1 MATIATGIY
10 KKKGLPFLE
19 QSKSGAKHSITFFEL
34 TPPDK
39 LIALLK
45 ENKYALRVSGYASED
60 QWDGYKM
67 EIANLDIAEPE
78 KGITFLL
85 NDKNL
90 YIKALPATHGDTSIV
105 FYVDSE

>member
-10 KKKGLPFLE
+10 KKKGLPYIE
-19 QSKSGAKHSITFFEL
+19 QSKSGNRNSLLFFEL
-34 TPPDK
+34 NPPDK

-45 ENKYALRVSGYASED
+45 ENKYLLRVSGYASED

-67 EIANLDIAEPE
+67 EIVNLDIAEPE
-78 KGITFLL
+78 KGINFLL
-85 NDKNL
+85 NDNNL
-90 YIKALPATHGDTSIV
+90 YIKALPAAQGDTNVI